1 MANAQT
7 YRMTAEAMRKRAQ
20 AAGTPEHRAAW
31 ALVATKWEALAK
43 EVESFDPPGEDRGG
57 EDRSGGDKADEPQ
70 DRA

>member
-43 EVESFDPPGEDRGG
+43 EVETFDPPGEDR
-57 EDRSGGDKADEPQ
+57 ADDPEG
-70 DRA
+70 AG